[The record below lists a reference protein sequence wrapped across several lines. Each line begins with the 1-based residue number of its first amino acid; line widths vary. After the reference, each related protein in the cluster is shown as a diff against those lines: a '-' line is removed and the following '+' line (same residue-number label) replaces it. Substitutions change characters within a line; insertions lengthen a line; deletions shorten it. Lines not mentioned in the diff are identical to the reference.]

1 MRQLF
6 YYKMRQKFVAK
17 YIPFFIMKCVVFIT
31 NAAVITKC
39 DKFITKCDSHNTII
53 TKCVGTSHQA

>member
-1 MRQLF
+1 
-6 YYKMRQKFVAK
+6 
-17 YIPFFIMKCVVFIT
+17 MKCVVFIT